1 MHQCRTENTSP
12 RLETR
17 DSMCSYFLFPSLTYA
32 DSVPPKI
39 IDALQKYVCLGRPL
53 SNEWLPGGTPR
64 LKAFHLDECIFVPWE
79 LVEKQECGGL
89 KLYEDLQ
96 PVLLAKDFCEKKFG

>member
-1 MHQCRTENTSP
+1 
-12 RLETR
+12 
-17 DSMCSYFLFPSLTYA
+17 MCSYFLFPSLTYA

-53 SNEWLPGGTPR
+53 SKEWLPGGTPR

-96 PVLLAKDFCEKKFG
+96 PVLLAEDFCEKKFG